1 MMLGVGLGVGGLGGW
16 LKIEGVETGRV
27 TGWKV
32 TDLYV
37 GSVVETSSNNI

>member
-1 MMLGVGLGVGGLGGW
+1 MMLGVGVGGLGGW

-32 TDLYV
+32 TD
-37 GSVVETSSNNI
+37 SNNI